1 MLRSGQLVGY
11 QVPLSRRDP
20 RSRGKW
26 GAWRILDPG
35 ARFARYLKESE
46 QHLEH
51 IPLLSTAEEVL
62 GVRPGTIRQLKKR
75 GQLQGQATPNET
87 LYTAQELR
95 RFLLSR
101 ESRAEGQKLYSPTLG
116 RWARALIAQDVSIQA
131 EVLDKLLKE
140 AVGLEEPLKSKYV
153 VKMWEYFDAVN
164 SLLRSAKLGEDVALA
179 VSKTKPMQLDPRSYL
194 PRAHVLSKYLDYNNL
209 HP

>member
-1 MLRSGQLVGY
+1 M
-11 QVPLSRRDP
+11 
-20 RSRGKW
+20 
-26 GAWRILDPG
+26 
-35 ARFARYLKESE
+35 
-46 QHLEH
+46 
-51 IPLLSTAEEVL
+51 
-62 GVRPGTIRQLKKR
+62 
-75 GQLQGQATPNET
+75 
-87 LYTAQELR
+87 
-95 RFLLSR
+95 SR